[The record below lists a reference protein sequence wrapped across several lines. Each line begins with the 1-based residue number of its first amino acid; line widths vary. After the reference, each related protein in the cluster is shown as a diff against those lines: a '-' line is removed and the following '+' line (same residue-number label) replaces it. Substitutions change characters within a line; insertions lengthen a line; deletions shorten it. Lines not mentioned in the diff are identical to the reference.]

1 MLPGMVRQVVV
12 WWTFG
17 ILTSL
22 LAGARV
28 AKILDKR
35 AGWFPTTKVE
45 VCGFLADQG
54 RARANRRRAAMQKE
68 GQA

>member
-1 MLPGMVRQVVV
+1 MVRQVVV

-28 AKILDKR
+28 EKILDKR
-35 AGWFPTTKVE
+35 AGWFPTRKVE
-45 VCGFLADQG
+45 VRSFLADEG
-54 RARANRRRAAMQKE
+54 WARANRRRPAMQRE